1 MRFSRALILLGT
13 LWGLLVLPFV
23 RLLLHWLKVPWVTLE
38 DKQSKRFLVIG
49 EKEEAK
55 RVSQLLE
62 SSFVKPDFIGL
73 ASVKETADNVGDF
86 IGNISQTKD
95 IITIYKIDEVVFCSK
110 NISHQTIIDKM
121 AEWQQMDVDYKIAPE
136 DSLSIIGSNSIHTRG
151 DLYTVDI
158 NAVDK
163 VANRR
168 NKRLMD
174 VFVAVVLLL
183 LSPLLVLIEHQPG
196 GFLKNIFRV
205 LFGRKSWVGFCE
217 ADRADFRLPKIRP
230 GVLCP
235 LDGMKINRP
244 DKETIHQ
251 LNMLYARDYNVWKDL
266 NIILFA
272 FRNLGKK

>member
-1 MRFSRALILLGT
+1 
-13 LWGLLVLPFV
+13 
-23 RLLLHWLKVPWVTLE
+23 LKVPWVNLG

-73 ASVKETADNVGDF
+73 ASVGGHTEDNDDY
-86 IGNISQTKD
+86 IGNISQAKD
-95 IITIYKIDEVVFCSK
+95 IITIYNIDEVVFCSK

-121 AEWQQMDVDYKIAPE
+121 AEWQQMEVDYKIAPE

-151 DLYTVDI
+151 DLYTVNI

-163 VANRR
+163 TANRR
-168 NKRLMD
+168 NKRLVD
-174 VFVAVVLLL
+174 VFMALFLLAF
-183 LSPLLVLIEHQPG
+183 SPLIVFFQRRAG
-196 GFLKNIFRV
+196 GFLQNIFRV
-205 LFGRKSWVGFCE
+205 LFGRKSWVGYCKTE
-217 ADRADFRLPKIRP
+217 QSDFQLPKIKT

-235 LDGMKINRP
+235 LDGMKVQQQ
-244 DKETIHQ
+244 DKETLHK
-251 LNMLYARDYNVWKDL
+251 LNLLYARDYNVWKDL

-272 FRNLGKK
+272 FRDLGK

>member
-1 MRFSRALILLGT
+1 M
-13 LWGLLVLPFV
+13 LPSV
-23 RLLLHWLKVPWVTLE
+23 RLIFHWLKVPWVNLE
-38 DKQSKRFLVIG
+38 DEQSKRFLVIG
-49 EKEEAK
+49 EKDEAK

-62 SSFVKPDFIGL
+62 TSFVKPDFIGL
-73 ASVKETADNVGDF
+73 ASVEKKADDGSF
-86 IGNISQTKD
+86 IGNIAQAKD
-95 IITIYKIDEVVFCSK
+95 IITIYNIDEVVFCSK

-151 DLYTVDI
+151 DLYTVNI

-163 VANRR
+163 TANRR

-174 VFVAVVLLL
+174 VFLGLLLLL
-183 LSPLLVLIEHQPG
+183 LSPVLIFFERQIG
-196 GFLKNIFRV
+196 GFLQNIFQV

-217 ADRADFRLPKIRP
+217 TDHADFHLPKIRA

-235 LDGMKINRP
+235 LDGMKVKQQ

-251 LNMLYARDYNVWKDL
+251 LNLLYARDYNVWKDL

-272 FRNLGKK
+272 FRDLGK